1 MGELSGRWFH
11 RLGMCWACAPAAQ
24 KIVFGAAKGNVT
36 EFFGL
41 RFWPF
46 SARVQMVFGT
56 SRI

>member
-1 MGELSGRWFH
+1 MPLRPK
-11 RLGMCWACAPAAQ
+11 RLFL
-24 KIVFGAAKGNVT
+24 VDAKGNVK

-56 SRI
+56 FRI